1 MTGLVRHLRRLGE
14 FLTTDFRKMLLISA
28 AVLVLAAAAG
38 WVAALLYPAQVQV
51 VLERFMDAVD
61 QSGLVDQ
68 ETGSISALG
77 LMTNNWRAFLVTVL
91 YGFLPFFPLS
101 VLSLAANG
109 LLLGLLG
116 GWYQAGGLPMA
127 AYLAGILPHGVLE
140 LGALVLAAACGL
152 TLCRGMSRWVVV
164 DPRRQPL
171 LPLLEDLLRVLL
183 LMIFPMTAAA
193 ALIEAYITPVV
204 MSWFL

>member
-1 MTGLVRHLRRLGE
+1 MTGLLRHLRLLGE
-14 FLTTDFRKMLLISA
+14 FLLSDFRKMLLISTA
-28 AVLVLAAAAG
+28 LLIVTAAAG
-38 WVAALLYPAQVQV
+38 WVAALFYP
-51 VLERFMDAVD
+51 EAVEAILTQFLSTLA
-61 QSGLVDQ
+61 QSGVVD
-68 ETGSISALG
+68 ETGAISALG
-77 LMTNNWRAFLVTVL
+77 LMANNWRAFLVTVL

-140 LGALVLAAACGL
+140 LSALVLAAACGL

-171 LPLLEDLLRVLL
+171 LPLMEDLLRVLL